1 MKAKITGAALALLS
15 LALFI
20 QCTKDRTINEAG
32 YLVPQTADQDPSVPS
47 ITINGAQLHAEAF
60 GPADSALIVV
70 LHGGPGSDY
79 RHLLNCKAFADH
91 GYRVV
96 FYDQRGS
103 GLSERFPKEAY
114 SIQIMLDDLKAV
126 IQHYQTS
133 PTQQVFLL
141 GHSWGAIL
149 AAAYIDTYPDAIDGV
164 VLAEPG
170 GLVWEDIA
178 DYVKR
183 SRSVVITKE
192 LANDLLYSDQFI
204 TGKEDQHAILDY
216 KYALLSAADGHPDNP
231 TGDEGPV
238 PFWRSGAVVNQALFE
253 IGNDTKPDWTTHLDR
268 FTTQVLF
275 IYSENNR
282 AYGLAHAQK
291 VSAPWPNVELFE
303 TPDAGHAMLS
313 FPTGWNHTFPKMLQY
328 FNHIKR

>member
-1 MKAKITGAALALLS
+1 MSDLARQLDIHPNYISQVINSVEQKNFYDFINEHRVEEFKQLVSLPENQHFTLLALAFECGFNS
-15 LALFI
+15 KTSFNRNF
-20 QCTKDRTINEAG
+20 K
-32 YLVPQTADQDPSVPS
+32 
-47 ITINGAQLHAEAF
+47 
-60 GPADSALIVV
+60 
-70 LHGGPGSDY
+70 
-79 RHLLNCKAFADH
+79 KAFADH

-170 GLVWEDIA
+170 GLIWEDIA

-216 KYALLSAADGHPDNP
+216 KYALLGAADGHPDNP

-253 IGNDTKPDWTTHLDR
+253 VGNDTKPDWTTHLDR

-291 VSAPWPNVELFE
+291 VSVPWPNVELFE

-328 FNHIKR
+328 FNHIKH

>member
-1 MKAKITGAALALLS
+1 MSDLARQLDIHPNYISQVINSVEQKNFYDFINEHRVEEFKQLVSLPENQHFTLLALAFECGFNS
-15 LALFI
+15 KTSFNRNF
-20 QCTKDRTINEAG
+20 K
-32 YLVPQTADQDPSVPS
+32 
-47 ITINGAQLHAEAF
+47 
-60 GPADSALIVV
+60 
-70 LHGGPGSDY
+70 
-79 RHLLNCKAFADH
+79 KAFADH

-103 GLSERFPKEAY
+103 GLSERFPNEAY

-170 GLVWEDIA
+170 GLIWEDIA

-216 KYALLSAADGHPDNP
+216 KYALLGAADGHPDNP

-253 IGNDTKPDWTTHLDR
+253 VGNDTKPDWTTHLDR

-328 FNHIKR
+328 FNHIKH